1 MLHKSTVEVK
11 TCFPQN
17 LAVKAKQEKTSTFL
31 NNNPMKK
38 VVLYARVSSTNGT
51 QDYQRQINDLTSYA
65 VSNKMLIENTFAEKI
80 SGAKKNQ
87 DRQEL
92 MKMIDYVN
100 SNQIE
105 KVLVTELSRLGR
117 DTLQVLQ
124 TIEVLNQNKISLYIQ
139 NYNIETLTP
148 EKEINPMSQ
157 FLITILAEVARMERK
172 TIRERVVSGYDNYRN
187 GGGRVGRKVG
197 YTKSDEVMKNQYI
210 EEMKLLKKGY
220 SLRNVYKITG
230 TSLNTLQKIK
240 KLI

>member
-1 MLHKSTVEVK
+1 MK
-11 TCFPQN
+11 
-17 LAVKAKQEKTSTFL
+17 AVI
-31 NNNPMKK
+31 
-38 VVLYARVSSTNGT
+38 YARVSSNNGS
-51 QDYQRQINDLTSYA
+51 QDYQRQINDLTCYA
-65 VSNKMLIENTFAEKI
+65 NNNHLTIDGVFAEKI

-87 DRQEL
+87 ERQEL

-100 SNQIE
+100 SNNID

-124 TIEVLNQNKISLYIQ
+124 AIEILNQHKISLFIQ
-139 NYNIETLTP
+139 NYNIETLTS

-172 TIRERVVSGYDNYRN
+172 TIRERVASGYENYRN
-187 GGGRVGRKVG
+187 AGGRVGRKVG
-197 YTKSDEVMKNQYI
+197 YSKSDEAMKEQYI

-220 SLRNVYKITG
+220 SLRNVYKITR
-230 TSLNTLQKIK
+230 TSINTLNKVK